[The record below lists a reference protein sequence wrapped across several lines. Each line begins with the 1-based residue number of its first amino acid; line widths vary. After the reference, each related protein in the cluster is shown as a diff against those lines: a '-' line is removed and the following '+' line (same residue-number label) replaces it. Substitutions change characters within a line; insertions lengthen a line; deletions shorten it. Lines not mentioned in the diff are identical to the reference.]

1 MNEQPKLVFFR
12 TDAGREPV
20 REWIEKFD
28 ETDERTIYAVIR
40 AVRSDWNAS
49 LRKRRVKKLAEA
61 LWEIRCRISK
71 RRTAR
76 LIFTRDGNEMIL
88 LEGFIKK
95 SQKTPRKNLKLAQ
108 KRKDEWKS
116 RWK

>member
-40 AVRSDWNAS
+40 AVRADWNTS
-49 LRKRRVKKLAEA
+49 LHKRRVKKLAEA

-71 RRTAR
+71 KRTAR
-76 LIFTRDGNEMIL
+76 LIFTRDGNDMML

-95 SQKTPRKNLKLAQ
+95 SQKTPQKNLKLAR

-116 RWK
+116 R

>member
-12 TDAGREPV
+12 TDTGREPV

-28 ETDERTIYAVIR
+28 
-40 AVRSDWNAS
+40 

-76 LIFTRDGNEMIL
+76 LIFTRDGNDMIL

-95 SQKTPRKNLKLAQ
+95 SQKTPRKNLKLAR

-116 RWK
+116 R